1 MWHKRILLTFLVAIL
16 ITILSNNIT
25 TSEPDP
31 FINNAVYSQ
40 EGYDEII
47 LVEDGRDNATFF
59 KYLIIN
65 DYSEAPGNWSETDF
79 NDSAWSFGAAPF
91 GDRTYNGVD
100 PNTDWD
106 TSGDNNK
113 VILIRHEF
121 YLSNEIIISAEFDAA
136 FTNYCTPFLNGN
148 QIYSE
153 RGGNSHGMEYWN
165 DDGNEDIP
173 TNMFNHGQNV
183 LAVYGRDY
191 VYGSGNQNR
200 QWLDVQLKATVF
212 KSQTNPIIFGDEVT
226 ILVDGGNQGNLSAN
240 EVVINA
246 TSNNAVV
253 DSITFNDIPSDSYS
267 NIWMQWTP
275 EVVGFNQLRI
285 EISCNCSDN
294 NYTNNL
300 FILNITAQIYSLE
313 TSIDSNVLIV
323 NQTRFINTTIEV
335 KNTGNLSDSVTLVE
349 AASNP
354 NDWNIEFQPNN
365 FQIEPNETKLITI
378 TASIPSNYDDGN
390 YSLSFDV
397 KSSYNFVLTRKLIES
412 GKDNTVSWKWI
423 KSDSYDELYQD
434 MNWTNAGFNDTNW
447 SDAMTPFGDSSIDGV
462 DYKTEWDG
470 DNYAYFRNII
480 NISNIAIY
488 ENGLMNI
495 NVASNNFGNH
505 YINGILVFGDLD
517 QGDGHGAEYWNDEVQ
532 VYTNYLSQGENIFA
546 SVIGNPQ
553 NTQWF
558 DQEIVATFPQANL
571 WEYQTE
577 RKSIQILLDSTAPST
592 QVIEQGFYRNSSTF
606 EIKWRDLSNS
616 QDLEGY
622 YIHYLEKVGSNL
634 GDWQDLGFY
643 TNNSINFTGENGKI
657 YRFKSIGKDSLGNL
671 EYKPTYDT
679 EMMVDLTKPQT
690 TLWLSEG
697 DIRFTKLNGVTINWK
712 PNDTNDI
719 GEYQILHREKGN
731 QSWDVLDNYNSI
743 GSLWFLP
750 YKDGTFELKSIA
762 IDYAGNNEL
771 KIEPDI
777 TITFDRE
784 KPVIAFNQTSNFTG
798 KDGLVLEISYKSESL
813 SDIIL
818 HYASVSENDE
828 EKLTWSFIESNWDD
842 DKMVLTNLV
851 DGYTYYF
858 RATPIDLANN
868 SNPRDPYVFTIIWE
882 NQTTISLPN
891 FPLKP
896 AMTQQILANMKIT
909 VDENLDGTY
918 EKSLQEFVGTN
929 LSFMRANQYWI
940 DYQNA
945 EVVFGNGDYGYLPPL
960 NASINFD
967 YEAYDI
973 STTIDTQGPDFVRKP
988 TYLADENNNVTITW
1002 GNVADATEYIVE
1014 YRKNLAS
1021 SEWKLVETIENS
1033 GKDMALY
1040 REDNLSSGYHYYR
1053 ISSVDRMGYVN
1064 SNMEGD
1070 LLEIFIESEISTE
1083 VIEQSDDNEELNFY
1097 IISASALLMLAGAG
1111 AYYFASR
1118 SGEIDD
1124 GNIPILVPLEDN
1136 GVDGEVLNEDTSVTE
1151 GQIFKLLDGSQFS
1164 RELIFVCLGGCQKEF
1179 TSDNEDDELMCPHC
1193 GMIGE
1198 APQ

>member
-1 MWHKRILLTFLVAIL
+1 MIVIVLT
-16 ITILSNNIT
+16 NNIGI
-25 TSEPDP
+25 SEPDP
-31 FINNAVYSQ
+31 FIDSAVYSQ
-40 EGYDEII
+40 DGYDEII

-65 DYSEAPGNWSETDF
+65 DYSEAPENWSKTDF

-91 GDRTYNGVD
+91 GDRTYNGVT

-136 FTNYCTPFLNGN
+136 FTNYCTPFINGN

-165 DDGNEDIP
+165 DDGNEEIP
-173 TNMFNHGQNV
+173 TDMFNQGQNV

-212 KSQTNPIIFGDEVT
+212 KSQTGPIIFGDEVT
-226 ILVDGGNQGNLSAN
+226 ILVNGGNQGNSSADD
-240 EVVINA
+240 VVINA
-246 TSNNAVV
+246 TSNDVV
-253 DSITFNDIPSDSYS
+253 IDIITFDDIPSDSYS

-275 EVVGFNQLRI
+275 ELVGFNQLRI

-300 FILNITAQIYSLE
+300 FILNITTQIYSLE
-313 TSIDSNVLIV
+313 TTIDNISLIV
-323 NQTRFINTTIEV
+323 NQTRFLSTTFEV
-335 KNTGNLSDSVTLVE
+335 KNTGNISDTVTLVE
-349 AASNP
+349 AVSNP
-354 NDWNIEFQPNN
+354 NDWNIEFQPND
-365 FQIEPNETKLITI
+365 FHIEPNETKVVNI
-378 TASIPSNYDDGN
+378 TANIPSTYSDGN

-397 KSSYNFVLTRKLIES
+397 KSSYNFVLTKKLIES
-412 GKDNTVSWKWI
+412 GRDNMVSWKWI
-423 KSDSYDELYQD
+423 KSDSYEELYQD
-434 MNWTNAGFNDTNW
+434 TNWTSAGFDDSNW
-447 SDAMTPFGDSSIDGV
+447 SDAMAPFGDSSVGGV
-462 DYKTEWDG
+462 DYKTAWEG
-470 DNYAYFRNII
+470 DNYAYFRHVVNVTNIGV
-480 NISNIAIY
+480 Y

-558 DQEIVATFPQANL
+558 DQEVLITFPQANL

-577 RKSIQILLDSTAPST
+577 TRSIQIHLDSTAPST

-616 QDLEGY
+616 EDLEGY
-622 YIHYLEKVGSNL
+622 YIHYLEKVGSTL
-634 GDWQDLGFY
+634 GEWKELGFY
-643 TNNSINFTGENGKI
+643 TNNSLNFTGENGKI

-679 EMMVDLTKPQT
+679 EIMVDLTKPQS

-697 DIRFTKLNGVTINWK
+697 DIGFTKLNGVTINWK

-719 GEYQILHREKGN
+719 GNYQIFYRVKGN
-731 QSWDVLDNYNSI
+731 QSWDILDTYNSI
-743 GSLWFLP
+743 GSSWFLP

-762 IDYAGNNEL
+762 KDYAGNNEL
-771 KIEPDI
+771 KVEADV
-777 TITFDRE
+777 TITFDRK
-784 KPVIAFNQTSNFTG
+784 KPEISFNRTSDYTG
-798 KDGLVLEISYKSESL
+798 KDGLVLEISYKSEDL
-813 SDIIL
+813 SSIL
-818 HYASVSENDE
+818 LQYARLLEGTENRLEWNNMDGSWNE
-828 EKLTWSFIESNWDD
+828 DKLE
-842 DKMVLTNLV
+842 LTNLV
-851 DGYTYYF
+851 NGYTYYF

-868 SNPRDPYVFTIIWE
+868 SNPKDPYVFIITWE
-882 NQTTISLPN
+882 NQSSIQLPN

-896 AMTQQILANMKIT
+896 VMSLNPLSNMKIT
-909 VDENLDGTY
+909 VDEDLDGTY
-918 EKSLQEFVGTN
+918 EKSLQEFVGTD
-929 LSFMRANQYWI
+929 LSFMKANQYWI

-945 EVVFGNGDYGYLPPL
+945 EVIFGNDEYGYLPPF
-960 NASINFD
+960 NASIKFD

-973 STTIDTQGPDFVRKP
+973 ATTIDTRGPEFVGKP
-988 TYLADENNNVTITW
+988 AYVADENNNITITW
-1002 GNVADATEYIVE
+1002 KNVGDATEYIIE

-1021 SEWKLVETIENS
+1021 SQWEVVETIENS
-1033 GKDMALY
+1033 GKDTSLY
-1040 REDNLSSGYHYYR
+1040 TEDNLSSGYHYYR
-1053 ISSVDRMGYVN
+1053 ISSVDRMGYIN
-1064 SNMEGD
+1064 SNMEGE
-1070 LLEIFIESEISTE
+1070 LLEVFIESEISPVITE
-1083 VIEQSDDNEELNFY
+1083 EGDENNELNIY
-1097 IISASALLMLAGAG
+1097 IVSASALIFLAGVG
-1111 AYYFASR
+1111 AYYFANR
-1118 SGEIDD
+1118 GEEIED
-1124 GNIPILVPLEDN
+1124 GSIPVLVPLEESGDN
-1136 GVDGEVLNEDTSVTE
+1136 GVVSSELSVTTE
-1151 GQIFKLLDGSQFS
+1151 DQPFKLLEGSQFS

-1179 TSDNEDDELMCPHC
+1179 TSEDEDEELMCPHC

-1198 APQ
+1198 APL